1 MRPSLYLP
9 GVEAN
14 PQPGVYKTL
23 VDGARARGAEY
34 SKIWDLFA
42 FRQDFTIHMGRFT
55 HGLLRQPATQRA
67 DRLTAFL
74 TDEVWPQV
82 PAEVIG
88 RAPDKAE
95 REAILGYGPEGV

>member
-1 MRPSLYLP
+1 VALNIKDGETERLATEVARLAHESKTHAVRVSLR
-9 GVEAN
+9 ER
-14 PQPGVYKTL
+14 KE
-23 VDGARARGAEY
+23 R
-34 SKIWDLFA
+34 
-42 FRQDFTIHMGRFT
+42 
-55 HGLLRQPATQRA
+55 LLRQPATQRA